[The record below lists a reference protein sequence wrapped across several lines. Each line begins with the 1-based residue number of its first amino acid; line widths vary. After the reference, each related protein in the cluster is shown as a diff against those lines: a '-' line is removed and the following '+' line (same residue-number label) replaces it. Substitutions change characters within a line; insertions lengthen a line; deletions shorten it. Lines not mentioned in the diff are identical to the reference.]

1 MAAAPARPQQLTS
14 PDQVPEGLAKSD
26 WSSIRAAYEAGR
38 HAFQPTANGWQ
49 ARNPGQQW
57 TTTFDRRGFVAAPK
71 AGGWTWGLELQGY
84 GFGAHQQT
92 IAGIPAVQAEGS
104 RLTYQWDSA
113 VQEWFINDQRGLEHG
128 FTVSTRPAADPAA
141 LTAPGIPP
149 PSLSFLLA
157 VRGGLRPHVT
167 PDALGVEF
175 RDAAGATVLNYAG
188 LKVWDAEGKI
198 LTSHF
203 ELADSS
209 PTAPGTPPAVR
220 LLVEERGARYPI
232 TIDPI
237 AQQAYL
243 KASNTGAG
251 DQFGYSVAI
260 SGDTVVVGA
269 WNEDSNATGVNG
281 TQSDNSASAAGA
293 AYVFVRSAGTWTQQ
307 AYLKA
312 SNTGAGDNFG
322 YSVAIS
328 GDTVVVGAQNEASN
342 ATGVNGTQSDN
353 SASSSGA
360 AYVFVRS
367 SGLWTQQA
375 YLKASNTGAG
385 DNFGYSVAIS
395 GDTVVAGAY
404 FEGSNATGVNGSQSD
419 NSATRAGAAYVF
431 VRSSGTWSQQAY
443 LKASNTEAND
453 FFGRSVSISGDT
465 VVVGAN
471 RESSNATGVNG
482 TESNNSAASSG
493 AAYVFVRSSGT
504 WSQQAY
510 LKASNAEAYDQFGWS
525 VAISGDTV
533 VVGALGEA
541 GDATGG
547 QSNNSA
553 SYAGA
558 AHVFVRSS
566 GTWTQ
571 QAYLKASNAE
581 ANDYFSYSVAIS
593 GDTVV
598 AGAYQEASNA
608 TGVNGSQ
615 SDNSTF
621 LAGAAY
627 VFVRSSGTW
636 TQQAYLKASNT
647 AEFDYFGQSVAIS
660 GDTVV
665 VGATE
670 EASNATGVNGSQ
682 SDNSAGG
689 SGAAYVFTGLG
700 VATVTTPTSVSS
712 AATSATLGGN
722 VTSAGG
728 ATITARGIVCS
739 QTATNNS
746 PQIGGTGVTNVVG
759 SGTTGVF
766 TVTASG
772 LTAATP
778 YTYAAYVTTSAG
790 TTYSSTGTFTTLNT
804 APTLAAIAVSGT
816 EDTTLTF
823 TAANFT
829 GAYTHVDGTA
839 LASITVATLPATGL
853 LKLSGTNVT
862 ASQVIPAANLA
873 NLTYVPAANENGAKT
888 FTVTA
893 SDGTA
898 SSAAATVTM
907 TLAEV
912 NDAPSFAL
920 PVGTVGFDAATWTAR
935 ESGSLNWRAIASS
948 ADGTKLAAVVNG
960 GQIYTSTDSGAT
972 WTARESGS
980 RGWRSIASSTD
991 GTKLA
996 AVAYGGQIYTST
1008 DSGATWTAQ
1017 ESNRGWYAIAS
1028 SADGTKLAAVVWNGQ
1043 TYTSTDSGAT
1053 WVAGA
1058 SNWTWLSIASSADGT
1073 KLAAVAY
1080 GGQIYTSTDTG
1091 ATWTARESSR
1101 TWLSIASSADGTK
1114 LAATAQNGSI
1124 YTSTYPS
1131 ANWTAR
1137 MNDANRNWR
1146 SIASSADGTKLAAVV
1161 DGGQIYTS
1169 TDSGATW
1176 TARESDRSW
1185 YGIASSADG
1194 TKLAATVNGG
1204 QIYTPYY
1211 SIADWAAGGS
1221 DRSWQGIASS
1231 ADGTKLAAVVN
1242 GGQIYTSEDRYNVF
1256 VAANAGAQSQ
1266 SNFATSLSG
1275 GPTDESAQTVS
1286 LTVTNNN
1293 NALFSAQP
1301 AINASGTLTFT
1312 PALNAVGEATV
1323 TVTAQDSGGTA
1334 NGGVATSTRTF
1345 TIWVEETAPG
1355 TPTGVSATGSNSSA
1369 TVSFTAP
1376 TNTGGA
1382 AINGYTVTSSPQGIT
1397 ATGTSSPITVTGLT
1411 NGTAYTFTVTAT
1423 NELGTGAASSASS
1436 AVTPAPTVTA
1446 PGAPTGISASV
1457 SNSSAIVS
1465 FTAPAS
1471 TGGSAITGYT
1481 VTSSPQGITATGTSS
1496 PITVA
1501 GLTNGTPYTFTIT
1514 ATNAVG
1520 TGTASSASSPVT
1532 PANTAPVNT
1541 VPGAQ
1546 TVNEDTALTFTGSQA
1561 ISVSDVDGN
1570 VATTRLTVAQG
1581 TLTASLAGGAT
1592 ISAGVN
1598 GTATLTLAGTP
1609 TQINAALLTLSYQGA
1624 LNFNGADTLTVLSTD
1639 ALAAT
1644 ASSTVTLTVTAVNDA
1659 PTLTTVSTL
1668 TGATEAT
1675 AFAISYATLLA
1686 AANAADGDGD
1696 TLGFRVEA
1704 VSTGTLTTSGVSVV
1718 AGTTLLG
1725 ANDSLVWTPAA
1736 NANGT
1741 LNAFTIK
1748 AWDGTTTSAT
1758 AIQVQG
1764 RSPRR
1769 TTRRRSRTSLIRALQ
1784 RTAPPAHLH
1793 LRLAT

>member
-1 MAAAPARPQQLTS
+1 
-14 PDQVPEGLAKSD
+14 
-26 WSSIRAAYEAGR
+26 
-38 HAFQPTANGWQ
+38 
-49 ARNPGQQW
+49 
-57 TTTFDRRGFVAAPK
+57 
-71 AGGWTWGLELQGY
+71 
-84 GFGAHQQT
+84 
-92 IAGIPAVQAEGS
+92 
-104 RLTYQWDSA
+104 
-113 VQEWFINDQRGLEHG
+113 
-128 FTVSTRPAADPAA
+128 
-141 LTAPGIPP
+141 
-149 PSLSFLLA
+149 
-157 VRGGLRPHVT
+157 LRPHVT

-198 LTSHF
+198 LTSRF

-209 PTAPGTPPAVR
+209 PAAAGAPQAVR
-220 LLVEERGARYPI
+220 LLVDERGARYPI

-293 AYVFVRSAGTWTQQ
+293 AYVFVRSSGTWTQQ

-353 SASSSGA
+353 SASAAGA

-404 FEGSNATGVNGSQSD
+404 FEGSNATGVTGSQSD

-493 AAYVFVRSSGT
+493 AAYVSVRSSGT

-510 LKASNAEAYDQFGWS
+510 LKASNAEAYDQLGWS

-558 AHVFVRSS
+558 AYVFVRSS

-608 TGVNGSQ
+608 TGVNGTQ

-621 LAGAAY
+621 VAGAAY

-636 TQQAYLKASNT
+636 PQQAYLKASNT
-647 AEFDYFGQSVAIS
+647 GEFDYFGQSVAIS

-728 ATITARGIVCS
+728 ATITARGIVYS

-772 LTAATP
+772 LTATTP
-778 YTYAAYVTTSAG
+778 YTYAAYATTSAG
-790 TTYSSTGTFTTLNT
+790 TTYSSTGTFTTLND

-829 GAYTHVDGTA
+829 GAYADAESTA
-839 LASITVATLPATGL
+839 LVSITVATLPETGL

-862 ASQVIPAANLA
+862 ASQVITAANLANLA

-888 FTVTA
+888 FTVSA
-893 SDGTA
+893 SDGAA

-907 TLAEV
+907 TLAAV

-920 PVGTVGFDAATWTAR
+920 PVGTLGFDGATWTAR
-935 ESGSLNWRAIASS
+935 ASTANWRAIASSADGTMLAALVDAGQIYTSTDSGANWTARASTANWKAIASS

-960 GQIYTSTDSGAT
+960 GQIYTSTDSGVT
-972 WTARESGS
+972 WTARESNGS
-980 RGWRSIASSTD
+980 WYAIASSAD

-996 AVAYGGQIYTST
+996 AVFYGGQIYTST

-1017 ESNRGWYAIAS
+1017 ASGKRGWY
-1028 SADGTKLAAVVWNGQ
+1028 G
-1043 TYTSTDSGAT
+1043 
-1053 WVAGA
+1053 
-1058 SNWTWLSIASSADGT
+1058 
-1073 KLAAVAY
+1073 
-1080 GGQIYTSTDTG
+1080 
-1091 ATWTARESSR
+1091 
-1101 TWLSIASSADGTK
+1101 IASSADGTK
-1114 LAATAQNGSI
+1114 LAATAYDGQI
-1124 YTSTYPS
+1124 YTSTDS
-1131 ANWTAR
+1131 GANWTAR
-1137 MNDANRNWR
+1137 DSNRKWWSIASSANGRKLAAVVENGQIYTSTDSGATWTARESSRGWR

-1231 ADGTKLAAVVN
+1231 ADGTKLAATVY
-1242 GGQIYTSEDRYNVF
+1242 GGQIYTSEDSYDVF
-1256 VAANAGAQSQ
+1256 VAASAGAQSQ

-1312 PALNAVGEATV
+1312 PALNAFGEATV

-1345 TIWVEETAPG
+1345 TIWVDETVPG

-1382 AINGYTVTSSPQGIT
+1382 AITGYTVTSSPQGIT

-1436 AVTPAPTVTA
+1436 PVTPAPNVTT

-1471 TGGSAITGYT
+1471 TGGAAITGYT
-1481 VTSSPQGITATGTSS
+1481 VTSSPHGITVNGTSS
-1496 PITVA
+1496 PITVP
-1501 GLTNGTPYTFTIT
+1501 GLTNGTAYTFTVT
-1514 ATNAVG
+1514 ATNAAG
-1520 TGTASSASSPVT
+1520 TGTASSASVPVT

-1668 TGATEAT
+1668 TGATEDT

-1741 LNAFTIK
+1741 LNAFTTK

-1758 AIQVQG
+1758 AIQVQVTVAAANDAPTITDIADTSIAEDG
-1764 RSPRR
+1764 ATSALAFTIGDVETAAGSLTVTATSSDPTLIPNANLIIGGSGASRTLTATPAANQFGTATITVTVNDGTTTTSDTSSSPSPR
-1769 TTRRRSRTSLIRALQ
+1769 
-1784 RTAPPAHLH
+1784 
-1793 LRLAT
+1793 